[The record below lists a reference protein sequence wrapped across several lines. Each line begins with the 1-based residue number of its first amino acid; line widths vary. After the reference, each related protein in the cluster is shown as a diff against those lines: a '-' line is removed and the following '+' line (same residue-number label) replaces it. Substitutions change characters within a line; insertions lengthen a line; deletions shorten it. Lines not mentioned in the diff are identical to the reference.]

1 MRPIVNGLEAEY
13 GERIDF
19 RRYNIVSEEGQAW
32 ASQYSLRGH
41 PAYVLVDSAG
51 QERWR
56 YVGVV
61 PQEVMEAE
69 LAAALASE
77 GD

>member
-13 GERIDF
+13 GDRIDF
-19 RRYNIVSEEGQAW
+19 RRHNIVSEEGQAW
-32 ASQYSLRGH
+32 ADQYSLRGH
-41 PAYVLVDSAG
+41 PAYVLVNSAG

-61 PQEVMEAE
+61 PQGVMEAE
-69 LAAALASE
+69 LAAALESQ
-77 GD
+77 GN